1 MDCIFPG
8 SFDPITCGHL
18 NLIRR
23 ISAIFNHVTVTLMIN
38 RNKNGCI
45 PYDERLRLIQKACG
59 DMDNVNVEYWQ
70 GLLSDYMRNHPG
82 SIIVRGVRNA
92 QDFEQEK
99 LAAAINRE
107 LNPDIETIFFPSVSE
122 FELVSSSTVREIA
135 SFGGDYKKYV
145 PDSISTDLDKW
156 LKPTGLKGG
165 VSYGK

>member
-1 MDCIFPG
+1 
-8 SFDPITCGHL
+8 
-18 NLIRR
+18 
-23 ISAIFNHVTVTLMIN
+23 
-38 RNKNGCI
+38 
-45 PYDERLRLIQKACG
+45 
-59 DMDNVNVEYWQ
+59 MDNVNVEYWQ

-82 SIIVRGVRNA
+82 SIVVRGVRNA